1 MIKSAKRRTCCPL
14 RSYTCN
20 NTPLADRN
28 AYSIVVALDMDL
40 MDLGGWKS
48 VAMVRRY
55 RKVID
60 ERLDD
65 VMDAFNENSGEQE
78 SEW

>member
-1 MIKSAKRRTCCPL
+1 M
-14 RSYTCN
+14 N
-20 NTPLADRN
+20 
-28 AYSIVVALDMDL
+28 L

-55 RKVID
+55 RKVVD

-65 VMDAFNENSGEQE
+65 VMGAFNDSGEDQI
-78 SEW
+78 SEQ